1 MQTYS
6 LLSASSSLLKLNM
19 LHNFSDGLYAKE
31 LVLPQGTFAVQHKHT
46 YDHLSIL
53 AKGKVQVLFEGE
65 RSKVFEAPAC
75 INIVKGINHS
85 IMALEDSVWY
95 CVHATDETDVEHID
109 EVLIKEGV

>member
-1 MQTYS
+1 MQTCS
-6 LLSASSSLLKLNM
+6 LPLVFSSLLKFNM

-31 LVLPQGTFAVQHKHT
+31 IVLPKGAFAVQHKHT

-65 RSKVFEAPAC
+65 LSKVFEAPAC
-75 INIVKGINHS
+75 INIVKNLNHS

>member
-1 MQTYS
+1 MQTCS
-6 LLSASSSLLKLNM
+6 LPLVSFSLLKFNM

-31 LVLPQGTFAVQHKHT
+31 IVLPKGAFAVQHKHT

-65 RSKVFEAPAC
+65 LSKVFEAPAC
-75 INIVKGINHS
+75 INIVKNLNHS

>member
-1 MQTYS
+1 MQTCS
-6 LLSASSSLLKLNM
+6 LLLVSTSLLKFNM

-31 LVLPQGTFAVQHKHT
+31 IVLPKGAFAVQHKHT

-65 RSKVFEAPAC
+65 LSKVFEAPAC
-75 INIVKGINHS
+75 INIVKNLNHS

-95 CVHATDETDVEHID
+95 CIHATDETDVEHID